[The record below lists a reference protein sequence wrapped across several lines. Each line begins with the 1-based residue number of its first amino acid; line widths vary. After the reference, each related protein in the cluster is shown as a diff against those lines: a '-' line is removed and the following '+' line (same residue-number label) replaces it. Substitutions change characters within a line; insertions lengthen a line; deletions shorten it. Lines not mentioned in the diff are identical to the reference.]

1 MKIASNLLMLAIALY
16 PTASLAQLPNLV
28 ETGQLQPK
36 YNPTIQHSPPIQGEY
51 ILGPGDILRVDIFD
65 APQYSGES
73 QVRVDG
79 VIDLPLGGSVWVDGM
94 TLPQATAAIES
105 VYNQLFKYPLVSVRL
120 TGPRPLQVAIA
131 GEINHPGAYL
141 MEIPLQAQGGLQRGF
156 PYPTV
161 TDLIT
166 KAGGVNLAADISR
179 VEVRR
184 GGRIATIDLWEFLQT
199 GLQLNL
205 QDGDAIFIPTAVNP
219 SEAQIRQLASTNFA
233 IAPETPR
240 TVTIVGAVNR
250 PGSYVLTGGSAA
262 SELKPAGQP
271 TVTWA
276 IEQAGGITELANVRQ
291 VEVHRQTSCNTVG
304 RPCGETVTAN
314 LWEFLQ
320 TGSFQHDPILQD
332 GDTIVVPT
340 GTEINPA
347 EVMQLAS
354 ASFAASITVYVAG
367 EVNKSGS
374 ILNVEVPANT
384 TLNQALM
391 AAGGFTAR
399 AERDEVDL
407 VRINPDG
414 TASSRTIELDLTQGI
429 NEQTN
434 PVLRNNDII
443 VVNRSG
449 LVAIIDTLE
458 TILDPAPEANSLVKI
473 FETLGIITQGEES
486 SSSSSSS
493 SSTQK

>member
-1 MKIASNLLMLAIALY
+1 MKIASTLLMLAIALY
-16 PTASLAQLPNLV
+16 PSSSLAQLPNLV
-28 ETGQLQPK
+28 ETAQPQPK
-36 YNPTIQHSPPIQGEY
+36 YSPLIQGEY
-51 ILGPGDILRVDIFD
+51 IIGPGDILRIEIFD

-79 VIDLPLGGSVWVDGM
+79 VIDLPIGGSVWIDGM
-94 TLPQATAAIES
+94 TLPQATAAIEA

-131 GEINHPGAYL
+131 GEISRPGAYL

-166 KAGGVNLAADISR
+166 KAGGVNLAADVSR

-184 GGRIATIDLWEFLQT
+184 GGQIATIDLWEFLRT
-199 GLQLNL
+199 GRQLNL
-205 QDGDAIFIPTAVNP
+205 KDGDAIFIPTAVNP
-219 SEAQIRQLASTNFA
+219 NEAQIRQLAATNFA
-233 IAPETPR
+233 IAAETPR

-250 PGSYVLTGGSAA
+250 PGTYILTGGAAA

-276 IEQAGGITELANVRQ
+276 IEQAGGITDRANVRQ

-332 GDTIVVPT
+332 GDTIVVPV
-340 GTEINPA
+340 GTEVNPA

-354 ASFAASITVYVAG
+354 ASFSAPITVYVAG

-374 ILNVEVPANT
+374 ILSVEVPANT
-384 TLNQALM
+384 TLNQALL

-407 VRINPDG
+407 VRLNPDG

-429 NEQTN
+429 DEQTN
-434 PVLRNNDII
+434 PLLRNNDII

-458 TILDPAPEANSLVKI
+458 TILDPAPEANSLIKI
-473 FETLGIITQGEES
+473 FETLGIITEGEEP